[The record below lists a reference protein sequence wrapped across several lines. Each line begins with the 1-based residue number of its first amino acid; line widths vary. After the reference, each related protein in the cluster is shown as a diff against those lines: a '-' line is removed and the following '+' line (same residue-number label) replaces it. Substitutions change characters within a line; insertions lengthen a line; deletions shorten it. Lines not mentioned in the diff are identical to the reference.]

1 MTQDLQLDL
10 AMMLGIIMRMVYM
23 RKQELMLIIQQGILF
38 LVWQVLLVWQVVPE
52 QTVMHLQQP
61 TLTQLQERMAQQLR
75 EQMGKQVVV
84 VV

>member
-10 AMMLGIIMRMVYM
+10 AMMLGITMRMVYM
-23 RKQELMLIIQQGILF
+23 RKQERMLIIQQGISF
-38 LVWQVLLVWQVVPE
+38 LVLLVPQDWLVQTA
-52 QTVMHLQQP
+52 QTVMHPQQP
-61 TLTQLQERMAQQLR
+61 MLTQLRERMAQQLR